1 MKSERLLA
9 YALIGLGAIT
19 LIARSGGADW
29 LWTALLGGV
38 FLFGYVSRK
47 RYGFLIAG
55 CVLLGVAV
63 GTFSGSQGGMLLSL
77 AAGFFA
83 VDQIETRSNRWPL
96 YTAGILAVLG
106 GFSALSAL
114 GILNSVWF
122 AALLIGGGLYLLYRE
137 GGRGRFSPLA
147 GSESSGVPPAAPT
160 PTASAP
166 TRPPVGD
173 VSTPAAAVG
182 TVSAMPVAEADAE
195 VDTVDHSSPVAT
207 PPQATSGP
215 PTPERE
221 VPDEAKARLT
231 RLEGWRRGVASAAGT
246 PAYIIFSN
254 DTLFRIA
261 VGNPQTLGEL
271 DQIRGVGPVKL
282 ERYGDA
288 VLAVLRGETVPVES
302 GSS

>member
-1 MKSERLLA
+1 MKNERLLA

-19 LIARSGGADW
+19 LLARSGGADW
-29 LWTALLGGV
+29 LWIALLGV
-38 FLFGYVSRK
+38 AFLFGHVSRK

-55 CVLLGVAV
+55 CVLMGVAV
-63 GTFSGSQGGMLLSL
+63 GTLIGSQGGMLLSL

-83 VDQIETRSNRWPL
+83 IDQIETRSNRWPL

-114 GILNSVWF
+114 GILSSVWF

-137 GGRGRFSPLA
+137 RGRGRFPPQAGTESPY
-147 GSESSGVPPAAPT
+147 VPPAAPHT
-160 PTASAP
+160 PTTSASPPAPADDVDDVVAPTASAI
-166 TRPPVGD
+166 
-173 VSTPAAAVG
+173 
-182 TVSAMPVAEADAE
+182 PVAEAD
-195 VDTVDHSSPVAT
+195 TVTRPASRASP
-207 PPQATSGP
+207 PPVTNSP

-221 VPDEAKARLT
+221 VPAEAQTRLA
-231 RLEGWRRGVASAAGT
+231 RLEGWRRDTASAAGT

-261 VGNPQTLGEL
+261 VGNPQTLDEL
-271 DQIRGVGPVKL
+271 DRVRGVGPVKL
-282 ERYGDA
+282 SRYGDA
-288 VLAVLRGETVPVES
+288 VLALLRGETVPTEG